1 MIIADEKENM
11 LFGISSIGKT
21 SVWESLAK
29 NLAYP
34 FYVLDTEIHKKLKV
48 MQDQFVEI
56 MY

>member
-48 MQDQFVEI
+48 TQDQFVEI

>member
-29 NLAYP
+29 NLAYL
-34 FYVLDTEIHKKLKV
+34 FYVLDTEIYKKLKV
-48 MQDQFVEI
+48 TQNQFIEI

>member
-21 SVWESLAK
+21 SVWESLVK

-34 FYVLDTEIHKKLKV
+34 SYVLDTEIHKKLN
-48 MQDQFVEI
+48 MTQD
-56 MY
+56 